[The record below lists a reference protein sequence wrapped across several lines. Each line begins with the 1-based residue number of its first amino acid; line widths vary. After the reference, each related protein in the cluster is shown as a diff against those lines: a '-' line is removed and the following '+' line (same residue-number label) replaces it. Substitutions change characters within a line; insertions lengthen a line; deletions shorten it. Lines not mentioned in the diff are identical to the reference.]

1 MDPYKKYS
9 AEDFIWDDSFRQW
22 VFSPTRESNQFWN
35 LFREENPEME
45 LRMQQAREVVLA
57 LKIYEPAIPVQE
69 INKFIQRTLT
79 QGLQYT
85 PSESNNNPVSH
96 PTPFFKQ
103 LWFRAAA
110 SIIIITGLGVWFW
123 RTSPGTPP
131 DIKAYQTERTQMG
144 SSLVEKINTSDS
156 PLRINLQEG
165 SKVTLLPGSRLS
177 YQSTFNPE
185 EREVYLLGE
194 AFFEITADPNRPF
207 LVYANELVTK
217 VLGTSFWV
225 KAREGSTKI
234 TVEVKT
240 GRVSVYT
247 KPQLG
252 KDGSTAHREMEG
264 VLHLGTH
271 YIHHREST
279 MHRRMEGVVLY
290 PNQKIIYARKEIRM
304 IKTLVEKPEIV
315 APKPKMYPFI
325 FEDSP
330 MSQVFRSLEKAYGVD
345 IVYDENVMKR
355 CPLTATLTDLTLYEK
370 LDVICKAI
378 EARYEIIDG
387 KIVIQG
393 KGCKN

>member
-1 MDPYKKYS
+1 
-9 AEDFIWDDSFRQW
+9 
-22 VFSPTRESNQFWN
+22 
-35 LFREENPEME
+35 
-45 LRMQQAREVVLA
+45 
-57 LKIYEPAIPVQE
+57 
-69 INKFIQRTLT
+69 
-79 QGLQYT
+79 
-85 PSESNNNPVSH
+85 
-96 PTPFFKQ
+96 
-103 LWFRAAA
+103 
-110 SIIIITGLGVWFW
+110 
-123 RTSPGTPP
+123 
-131 DIKAYQTERTQMG
+131 
-144 SSLVEKINTSDS
+144 
-156 PLRINLQEG
+156 
-165 SKVTLLPGSRLS
+165 
-177 YQSTFNPE
+177 
-185 EREVYLLGE
+185 
-194 AFFEITADPNRPF
+194 
-207 LVYANELVTK
+207 VYANELVTK